1 MELMGSI
8 KIAASGLRAQT
19 GRMRIIAENLAN
31 ANSTSST
38 KGGDPYRRRIP
49 TFQSVFDNEVGGM
62 VVKQGRVRFDQ
73 NAFSLSY
80 QPGHPAADD
89 KGYVKTPNVNS
100 LIELTDMRQA
110 QRGYESNLNLIKAS
124 RQMLSST
131 IEILRA

>member
-1 MELMGSI
+1 MDLIGSI

-31 ANSTSST
+31 SDSTAST

-49 TFQSVFDNEVGGM
+49 TFQSFYNNEVGGY
-62 VVKQGRVRFDQ
+62 VVRQGRVKLDQ
-73 NAFSLSY
+73 TAFSLSY
-80 QPGHPAADD
+80 QPGHPAAND
-89 KGYVKTPNVNS
+89 KGYVKKPNVNS

-124 RQMLSST
+124 RRMLSAT

>member
-1 MELMGSI
+1 MDLIGSI

-31 ANSTSST
+31 ANSTAST
-38 KGGDPYRRRIP
+38 KGGEPYRRRLP
-49 TFQSVFDNEVGGM
+49 TFQAYFDKEVGGL
-62 VVKQGRVRFDQ
+62 VVKQGRIKFDKT
-73 NAFSLSY
+73 AFPMSY
-80 QPGHPAADD
+80 QPGHPGANKA
-89 KGYVKTPNVNS
+89 GYVKGPNVNS

-124 RQMLSST
+124 RRMLSAT

>member
-1 MELMGSI
+1 MGSI

-19 GRMRIIAENLAN
+19 GRMRVIAENLAN
-31 ANSTSST
+31 ANSTAST

-73 NAFSLSY
+73 KAFSLSY
-80 QPGHPAADD
+80 QPGHPAAND

-124 RQMLSST
+124 RQMLSAT

>member
-1 MELMGSI
+1 MELIGSI

-31 ANSTSST
+31 SSSTAST

-49 TFQSVFDNEVGGM
+49 TFQSVFDKEVDGL
-62 VVKQGRVRFDQ
+62 VVKQGRVKFDQ
-73 NAFSLSY
+73 TPFTLSY
-80 QPGHPAADD
+80 KPGHPAANDA
-89 KGYVKTPNVNS
+89 GYVKEPNVNS
-100 LIELTDMRQA
+100 LVELTDMRQA

-124 RQMLSST
+124 RRMLSAT

>member
-31 ANSTSST
+31 ANSTAST

-49 TFQSVFDNEVGGM
+49 SFQSVYDSEVGGL
-62 VVKQGRVRFDQ
+62 VVKQGRVKFDQ
-73 NAFSLSY
+73 SAFSLSY
-80 QPGHPAADD
+80 QPGHPAANDA
-89 KGYVKTPNVNS
+89 GYVKTPNVNT

-124 RQMLSST
+124 RRMLSAT